1 MIRPHAHPVP
11 AEVRTRNVPAE
22 IEPATQNEA
31 SLLGRIQT
39 ARMLA
44 STIDDKS
51 RRVIGN
57 HLGMTASQIEREVA
71 WFEEIKSGRHV
82 PEISPDQLRSILGG
96 GA

>member
-57 HLGMTASQIEREVA
+57 HLGMTASQRIASPIELMCTPTSRA
-71 WFEEIKSGRHV
+71 G
-82 PEISPDQLRSILGG
+82 
-96 GA
+96 